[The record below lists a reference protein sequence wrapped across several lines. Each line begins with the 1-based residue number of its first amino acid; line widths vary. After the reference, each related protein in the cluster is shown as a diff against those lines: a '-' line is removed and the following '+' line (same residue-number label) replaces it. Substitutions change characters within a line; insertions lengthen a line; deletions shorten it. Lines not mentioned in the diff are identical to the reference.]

1 MTVLDG
7 KTIAEEENEK
17 IKKETA
23 AFGRTVSL
31 AVILVGD
38 DPASQSYVAS
48 KEKACQEVGMSSL
61 VIKMP
66 AGTDEKTVIKKIR
79 ELNDDRLINGILVQI
94 PLPDHLDE
102 NRVIEAIDPRKDVD
116 CLHPYNFGK
125 LFSGCFVVEPCT
137 PKGIMKMLD
146 HFKIDVY
153 GKNAVV
159 IGRSNIVGKP
169 IAMMLMQ
176 KNATV
181 TICHSKTNNLADIT
195 RSADIL
201 VAAIGKPNF
210 VKDYMVKNGAV
221 VIDVGINRVDDPNGK
236 RGYKLVGDVD
246 YESVSKVASAL
257 TPVPGG
263 VGKMTIPML
272 LENTLQLAR
281 LQNETVE

>member
-1 MTVLDG
+1 MILDG
-7 KTIAEEENEK
+7 KAIADAAK
-17 IKKETA
+17 AKVKKEVSE
-23 AFGRTVSL
+23 FGRPVTL

-48 KEKACQEVGMSSL
+48 KEKGCQEVGMNSL

-66 AGTDEKTVIKKIR
+66 AGTDEKTIIRKIK

-102 NRVIEAIDPRKDVD
+102 NRVVDAVHPLKDVD
-116 CLHPYNFGK
+116 CLHPYNIGK
-125 LFSGCFVVEPCT
+125 LYSGTFTVEPCT
-137 PKGIMKMLD
+137 PKGIIRMLE
-146 HFKIDVY
+146 HYKIDLY

-169 IAMMLMQ
+169 VAMMLMQ

-181 TICHSKTNNLADIT
+181 TIGHSKTKDLGEVT
-195 RSADIL
+195 RAADIL
-201 VAAIGKPNF
+201 VAAIGRPNF

-221 VIDVGINRVDDPNGK
+221 VIDVGINRVEDPNAK
-236 RGYKLVGDVD
+236 RGYRLVGDVD
-246 YESVSKVASAL
+246 YDSVSKIASAI

-263 VGKMTIPML
+263 VGQMTIPML

-281 LQNETVE
+281 LQNENLE

>member
-1 MTVLDG
+1 MILDG
-7 KTIAEEENEK
+7 KVIADAEKEK
-17 IKKETA
+17 IKKEVA
-23 AFGRTVSL
+23 EFGKSVSL
-31 AVILVGD
+31 AVILVGN

-48 KEKACQEVGMSSL
+48 KEKGCQEVGMNSL

-66 AGTDEKTVIKKIR
+66 EGTDEATIIKKIK

-94 PLPDHLDE
+94 PLPDHLNE
-102 NRVIEAIDPRKDVD
+102 NKIIEAIHPLKDVD
-116 CLHPYNFGK
+116 CLHPYNIGK
-125 LFSGCFVVEPCT
+125 LFSGSFTVEPCT
-137 PKGIMKMLD
+137 PKGIIKMLD
-146 HFKIDVY
+146 HYKIDVY

-181 TICHSKTNNLADIT
+181 TICHSKTKNIGDVI

-210 VKDYMVKNGAV
+210 VKDYMVKDGAV
-221 VIDVGINRVDDPNGK
+221 VIDVGINRVEDKNNP
-236 RGYKLVGDVD
+236 RGYRLVGDVD
-246 YESVSKVASAL
+246 YGPVSKVASAI

-272 LENTLQLAR
+272 LENTMQLAR
-281 LQNETVE
+281 LQNENLE

>member
-7 KTIAEEENEK
+7 KAIADGERNR
-17 IKKETA
+17 IKQETE
-23 AFGRTVSL
+23 AFGKTVSL

-48 KEKACQEVGMSSL
+48 KEKACREAGMDSL

-66 AGTDEKTVIKKIR
+66 ANTDEKTVLDKIR
-79 ELNDDRLINGILVQI
+79 ELNADKKINGILVQL
-94 PLPDHLDE
+94 PLPEQIDE
-102 NRVIEAIDPRKDVD
+102 NRVIETIDPNKDVD

-125 LFSGCFVVEPCT
+125 LFSGDFVVEPCT

-146 HFKIDVY
+146 YFKIDVY

-169 IAMMLMQ
+169 VAMMLMH

-181 TICHSKTNNLADIT
+181 TICHSKTKNLADVT

-201 VAAIGKPNF
+201 IAAIGRPNY
-210 VKDYMVKNGAV
+210 VRENMVKEGAV
-221 VIDVGINRVDDPNGK
+221 VIDVGINRVDDASDP
-236 RGYKLVGDVD
+236 RGYRLVGDVD
-246 YESVSKVASAL
+246 YDSVAKVASAL